1 MEAKRTAF
9 QLLEA
14 KGLQYI
20 NAQKLFPISAFSRGS
35 EGAKSN
41 MSTAAK
47 LQFSLDY
54 HHNHIRQSY
63 FIYIIGSKRLK
74 IHQRT

>member
-1 MEAKRTAF
+1 MEAKRTAS

-20 NAQKLFPISAFSRGS
+20 NAQKLFPISTYSRGS

-41 MSTAAK
+41 MSTPTK

-54 HHNHIRQSY
+54 HRN
-63 FIYIIGSKRLK
+63 
-74 IHQRT
+74 

>member
-1 MEAKRTAF
+1 MEAKRTAS

-20 NAQKLFPISAFSRGS
+20 NAQKLFPVSAYSGGS
-35 EGAKSN
+35 KGAKSN
-41 MSTAAK
+41 MSTATK

-54 HHNHIRQSY
+54 HHN
-63 FIYIIGSKRLK
+63 
-74 IHQRT
+74 